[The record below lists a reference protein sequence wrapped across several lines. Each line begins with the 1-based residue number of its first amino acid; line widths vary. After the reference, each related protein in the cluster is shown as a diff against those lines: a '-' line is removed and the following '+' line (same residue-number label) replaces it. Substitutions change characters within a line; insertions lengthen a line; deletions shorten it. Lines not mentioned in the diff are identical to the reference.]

1 MFQTRK
7 HRLESEYYKS
17 QAVSFTICLSTQE
30 DANKEH
36 IFRPINE
43 ILVNTLKEDN
53 CLLHIWV
60 LMPNH
65 CHMIVESRD
74 ETLDVLKTI
83 DKFKQYSGFWFYNN
97 KIKMKWKKSYYDH
110 ILRDEKDV
118 ENQVYYILNNPVR
131 KGIVETWKEY
141 PYKFSMI
148 YDLDEL

>member
-1 MFQTRK
+1 MFKTKK
-7 HRLESEYYKS
+7 HRLEPEYYKS
-17 QAVSFTICLSTQE
+17 QAVSFTICLTTHE
-30 DANKEH
+30 DANKKH
-36 IFRPINE
+36 IFGPINE

-74 ETLDVLKTI
+74 KTIDILKTI
-83 DKFKQYSGFWFYNN
+83 DKFKQYSGFWFYKN

-110 ILRDEKDV
+110 ILRDENDV

-131 KGIVETWKEY
+131 KGIAEAWKEY